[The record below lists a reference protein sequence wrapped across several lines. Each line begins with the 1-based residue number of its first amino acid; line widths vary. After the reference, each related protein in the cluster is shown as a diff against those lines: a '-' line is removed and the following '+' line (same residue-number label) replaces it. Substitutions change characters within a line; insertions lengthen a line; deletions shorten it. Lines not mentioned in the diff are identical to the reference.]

1 MSYRDTTDSE
11 KLAQAIAAHYRKA
24 RREGYEDCQINQPAC
39 DSPVY
44 EDRVVLCNSR
54 GYMHTYDL
62 TKRRFSLRDEDRALI
77 EG

>member
-24 RREGYEDCQINQPAC
+24 RREGYEDCQINQPAG

-44 EDRVVLCNSR
+44 EDRVILRNAN

-62 TKRRFSLRDEDRALI
+62 KKRRFSRRDEDRDVV
-77 EG
+77 G